1 MEVIAKPT
9 VSNGFSWPQL
19 NVSRDKLT
27 MWHGA
32 CDADRHE
39 NPTSTCADRQFYQSA
54 GKWTA
59 NPAKAHN
66 FKAIEAALNIAHG
79 TTCPNLE
86 VQLSFQSPHEQGSF
100 KLAKLFATV

>member
-32 CDADRHE
+32 CVQTGMRTLLRHAL
-39 NPTSTCADRQFYQSA
+39 TGQFYQSA

-86 VQLSFQSPHEQGSF
+86 VQLSFQTPHEQGSF